1 MNLEINRLN
10 TFSNW
15 PMGAPVDPIPIA
27 KGGFFYTGQG
37 TEVECFSCGGKISQ
51 WNYGDQVM
59 MRHRRMDPN
68 CPFVVNPQMAGNEPL
83 VLDRAFTTQSAAVP
97 VSAPVPD
104 ELVTNSQDAGP
115 TEEDEMYKSDALRL
129 LSFINWQDDSI
140 SREALVNAGFYHA
153 GEGRLRCAW
162 CGGELAPFRNLGSL
176 GAPVDIHRRYFPRC
190 DYALRLDNAYRASN
204 ISPPFSPPHTPQVE
218 SPRNSVMSEGALH
231 NSRLL
236 ARNGQNCT
244 QLGVVGVSGPGVQ
257 HPALASLAARL
268 ATFAEWPRGRPQGP
282 DTLAEAGFFYTG
294 QDDQV
299 CCFYC
304 DGGLGKWEA
313 SDEPWAE
320 HARWFPGCGF
330 VQLVKGADFVAQHRA
345 GQLPP
350 RAVSTWAEHA
360 RWFPGCGF
368 VQLVKGADFVAQH
381 RAGQLP
387 PRAVSTWAEHARWF
401 PGCGFVQLVKGADFV
416 AQHRAG
422 QLPPRAVSTWAE
434 HARWFPGCGFVQLVK
449 GADFVAQ
456 HRAGQLPPRAVST
469 WAEHARW
476 FPGCGFVQLVKGAD
490 FVAQHRAGQLP
501 PRAVSTWAE
510 HARWFP
516 GCGFVQLVKGA
527 DFVAQ
532 HRAGQLPPRARPGD
546 RSVNNRQRNP
556 SVNFPVNESQV
567 EEQMD
572 SQQAL
577 VALGAGLDAARVRRA
592 IRRRLQTTGLPFT
605 SSEALIDAVLDEQLN
620 EESWGVTTN
629 QRFAR
634 DILAEAL
641 REFAPAAGL
650 IPSPDCDQTSQSE
663 SSSRSRTPNEPQ
675 PSQEVIVAHADTSQ
689 TARDPV
695 RLNSRVSNDSD
706 RTDRVES
713 EKETSPVRK
722 KLSLEEENRQ
732 LKEARLCKVCMD
744 SEVSVVFL
752 PCGHLVSCARC
763 GAALAS
769 CPLCRE
775 PVRALVRAYLA

>member
-15 PMGAPVDPIPIA
+15 PMGAPVDPIRIA

-83 VLDRAFTTQSAAVP
+83 VLDRAFTAQSATVP
-97 VSAPVPD
+97 VPAPVPD
-104 ELVTNSQDAGP
+104 ELVTSSQDAGP
-115 TEEDEMYKSDALRL
+115 TEEDELYKSDALRL

-236 ARNGQNCT
+236 ARDGQHCT

-257 HPALASLAARL
+257 HPALASLAARR
-268 ATFAEWPRGRPQGP
+268 ATFREWPRARPQGPDTLAEAGFFYTGQDDQVSVQHNSRLLARDGQHCTQLGVVGVSGPGVQHPALASLAARRATFRKWPRARPQGP

-345 GQLPP
+345 THHAP
-350 RAVSTWAEHA
+350 RAT
-360 RWFPGCGF
+360 P
-368 VQLVKGADFVAQH
+368 D
-381 RAGQLP
+381 
-387 PRAVSTWAEHARWF
+387 
-401 PGCGFVQLVKGADFV
+401 
-416 AQHRAG
+416 
-422 QLPPRAVSTWAE
+422 
-434 HARWFPGCGFVQLVK
+434 
-449 GADFVAQ
+449 
-456 HRAGQLPPRAVST
+456 
-469 WAEHARW
+469 
-476 FPGCGFVQLVKGAD
+476 
-490 FVAQHRAGQLP
+490 
-501 PRAVSTWAE
+501 
-510 HARWFP
+510 
-516 GCGFVQLVKGA
+516 
-527 DFVAQ
+527 
-532 HRAGQLPPRARPGD
+532 D

-689 TARDPV
+689 TASRDPV
-695 RLNSRVSNDSD
+695 RLNCRVSNDRDSD
-706 RTDRVES
+706 RTDRVGS
-713 EKETSPVRK
+713 EKENSPVRK

-763 GAALAS
+763 GAALAT

>member
-15 PMGAPVDPIPIA
+15 PMGAPVDPIRIA

-83 VLDRAFTTQSAAVP
+83 VLDRPFTAQSAAVP

-104 ELVTNSQDAGP
+104 ELVTTSQDAGP

-140 SREALVNAGFYHA
+140 SREALVSAGFYHA

-268 ATFAEWPRGRPQGP
+268 ATFAEWPQGRPQGP

-320 HARWFPGCGF
+320 HARWFPSCGF
-330 VQLVKGADFVAQHRA
+330 VQLVKGADFVAQHRSS
-345 GQLPP
+345 QLPP
-350 RAVSTWAEHA
+350 RVTSD
-360 RWFPGCGF
+360 G
-368 VQLVKGADFVAQH
+368 
-381 RAGQLP
+381 
-387 PRAVSTWAEHARWF
+387 
-401 PGCGFVQLVKGADFV
+401 
-416 AQHRAG
+416 
-422 QLPPRAVSTWAE
+422 
-434 HARWFPGCGFVQLVK
+434 
-449 GADFVAQ
+449 
-456 HRAGQLPPRAVST
+456 
-469 WAEHARW
+469 
-476 FPGCGFVQLVKGAD
+476 
-490 FVAQHRAGQLP
+490 
-501 PRAVSTWAE
+501 
-510 HARWFP
+510 
-516 GCGFVQLVKGA
+516 
-527 DFVAQ
+527 
-532 HRAGQLPPRARPGD
+532 
-546 RSVNNRQRNP
+546 RSVNTRQRNP

-577 VALGAGLDAARVRRA
+577 VALGAGLDAARVRLA

-605 SSEALIDAVLDEQLN
+605 SSEALIDAVLNEQIN

-695 RLNSRVSNDSD
+695 RLNNRVSNDRDID
-706 RTDRVES
+706 RTDQVES
-713 EKETSPVRK
+713 EKENSPVRK

>member
-1 MNLEINRLN
+1 
-10 TFSNW
+10 
-15 PMGAPVDPIPIA
+15 
-27 KGGFFYTGQG
+27 
-37 TEVECFSCGGKISQ
+37 
-51 WNYGDQVM
+51 
-59 MRHRRMDPN
+59 
-68 CPFVVNPQMAGNEPL
+68 MAGNEPL
-83 VLDRAFTTQSAAVP
+83 VLDRAFTAQSANVP
-97 VSAPVPD
+97 VPAPVPE
-104 ELVTNSQDAGP
+104 ELVTTSQDAGP

-140 SREALVNAGFYHA
+140 SREALVSAGFYHA

-236 ARNGQNCT
+236 ARSGQNCT

-257 HPALASLAARL
+257 HPTLASLAARL
-268 ATFAEWPRGRPQGP
+268 ATFAEWPQGRPQGP
-282 DTLAEAGFFYTG
+282 ETLAEAGFFYTG

-304 DGGLGKWEA
+304 DGGLGKWES

-330 VQLVKGADFVAQHRA
+330 VQLVKGAEFVAQHR
-345 GQLPP
+345 GTQPP
-350 RAVSTWAEHA
+350 RQTS
-360 RWFPGCGF
+360 
-368 VQLVKGADFVAQH
+368 D
-381 RAGQLP
+381 
-387 PRAVSTWAEHARWF
+387 
-401 PGCGFVQLVKGADFV
+401 
-416 AQHRAG
+416 
-422 QLPPRAVSTWAE
+422 
-434 HARWFPGCGFVQLVK
+434 
-449 GADFVAQ
+449 
-456 HRAGQLPPRAVST
+456 
-469 WAEHARW
+469 
-476 FPGCGFVQLVKGAD
+476 
-490 FVAQHRAGQLP
+490 
-501 PRAVSTWAE
+501 
-510 HARWFP
+510 
-516 GCGFVQLVKGA
+516 
-527 DFVAQ
+527 
-532 HRAGQLPPRARPGD
+532 D
-546 RSVNNRQRNP
+546 RSVNTRQRNP

-592 IRRRLQTTGLPFT
+592 IRRRLQTTGLGFT

-620 EESWGVTTN
+620 EESWGVNTN

-675 PSQEVIVAHADTSQ
+675 PSQEVTVAHADTSQ
-689 TARDPV
+689 TLRDPV
-695 RLNSRVSNDSD
+695 RLKPTVSNDRVSSD
-706 RTDRVES
+706 RVDRVES
-713 EKETSPVRK
+713 EKENGPVRK

-763 GAALAS
+763 GAALPS
-769 CPLCRE
+769 CPLCRS

>member
-15 PMGAPVDPIPIA
+15 PMGAPVDPIRIA

-83 VLDRAFTTQSAAVP
+83 VLDRPFTAQSAAVP
-97 VSAPVPD
+97 VSASVPD
-104 ELVTNSQDAGP
+104 DLVTTSQDAGP

-129 LSFINWQDDSI
+129 LSFINWQDDSV
-140 SREALVNAGFYHA
+140 SREALVSAGFYHA

-190 DYALRLDNAYRASN
+190 DHALRLDNAYRASN

-268 ATFAEWPRGRPQGP
+268 ATFAEWPQGRPQGP

-320 HARWFPGCGF
+320 HARWFPSCGF
-330 VQLVKGADFVAQHRA
+330 VQLVKGADFVAQHRST
-345 GQLPP
+345 QLPP
-350 RAVSTWAEHA
+350 RVTS
-360 RWFPGCGF
+360 
-368 VQLVKGADFVAQH
+368 D
-381 RAGQLP
+381 
-387 PRAVSTWAEHARWF
+387 
-401 PGCGFVQLVKGADFV
+401 
-416 AQHRAG
+416 
-422 QLPPRAVSTWAE
+422 
-434 HARWFPGCGFVQLVK
+434 
-449 GADFVAQ
+449 
-456 HRAGQLPPRAVST
+456 
-469 WAEHARW
+469 
-476 FPGCGFVQLVKGAD
+476 
-490 FVAQHRAGQLP
+490 
-501 PRAVSTWAE
+501 
-510 HARWFP
+510 
-516 GCGFVQLVKGA
+516 
-527 DFVAQ
+527 
-532 HRAGQLPPRARPGD
+532 D
-546 RSVNNRQRNP
+546 RSVNIRQRNP

-620 EESWGVTTN
+620 EESWGVSTN

-695 RLNSRVSNDSD
+695 RLNSRVSNDRDSD

-713 EKETSPVRK
+713 EKENSPVRK

-769 CPLCRE
+769 CPLCRQ